1 MPSYTAS
8 RVNVVAWGRE
18 SRSASSVVLWIF
30 NDLALSVWIKE
41 LVVNFLCPTFKYFL
55 VLLKRQPC
63 MLRLVEPSFVWIWPP
78 WVDEKLSVK
87 LHFRKVTFPLT
98 KCIAPPNSARLF
110 LNVVSSTRTWPSWS
124 GVWHSG
130 AFGYRLPQDFHILI
144 QETSLSE
151 LPSCKSKLVPLDAK
165 KSLS

>member
-8 RVNVVAWGRE
+8 RVNVVGWGRE

-41 LVVNFLCPTFKYFL
+41 LLVNFLCPNFKYFL
-55 VLLKRQPC
+55 LLLKRQPC

-124 GVWHSG
+124 GVWHSLYCPPFPQKLEKLLAHPHWNGELG
-130 AFGYRLPQDFHILI
+130 ASD
-144 QETSLSE
+144 
-151 LPSCKSKLVPLDAK
+151 SKTAPP
-165 KSLS
+165 